1 MSDIH
6 GAVGA
11 YVADALDPA
20 ERAAFAEHMSQCRL
34 CASEVRSLT
43 ETVAEL
49 SASVATPPPPQLRD
63 QVLRAARQVRPLPPL
78 PQQADR
84 GAERGAESP
93 ESSTVARGAD
103 DSRDTERSDS
113 ADADRSV
120 AAATNAPAE
129 SGARAAPPKVGTRGG
144 RRSRTVTAL
153 RWPGNSKVLRGLA
166 AAALVAVVMLGG
178 WVVQLRG
185 AADQQQQ
192 QVATAQRAENELF
205 AAADVRTRH
214 LQLQSGG
221 TLAVVASAEQ
231 GRALVLG
238 PDLPPPSA
246 GREYQV
252 WLMRDGLPLPS
263 SHFADGADRVWLTGD
278 LAGVQALAVTI
289 EPAGGSKA
297 PTTPVL
303 GSVEM

>member
-20 ERAAFAEHMSQCRL
+20 ERAAFADHMRQCHL

-49 SASVATPPPPQLRD
+49 SAGVATAPPPQLRD
-63 QVLRAARQVRPLPPL
+63 QVLRAARHVRPLPPL
-78 PQQADR
+78 PNQGTQR
-84 GAERGAESP
+84 GTESA
-93 ESSTVARGAD
+93 ESSTVARPAD
-103 DSRDTERSDS
+103 DSRDTERPDRAAADRAP
-113 ADADRSV
+113 ADAQNTSTEPGSRIGLPV
-120 AAATNAPAE
+120 
-129 SGARAAPPKVGTRGG
+129 VGTDEG
-144 RRSRTVTAL
+144 RRRSSVTVL
-153 RWPGNSKVLRGLA
+153 RRSGNSTVFRVLA
-166 AAALVAVVMLGG
+166 AAALVAVVLLGG
-178 WVVQLRG
+178 WVVQLRT

-192 QVATAQRAENELF
+192 QVASAQRAENQLF

-221 TLAVVASAEQ
+221 TLTVVASAEQ

-238 PDLPPPSA
+238 PDLPPASP

-252 WLMRDGLPLPS
+252 WLMRDGSPRPS
-263 SHFADGADRVWLTGD
+263 SHFAEGAGRVWLTGD